1 MSGAGHKAQS
11 SCTAKDS
18 QAPSLQSACR
28 TAVSVLLL
36 HRALCTPVGT
46 AVSAAV
52 HAASAEQSP
61 QPTLLANTQK
71 ITSIT
76 SAWQMAYHTNTE

>member
-11 SCTAKDS
+11 SCTATAKDS
-18 QAPSLQSACR
+18 QAPSPQSECR
-28 TAVSVLLL
+28 TAVSVLQL

-61 QPTLLANTQK
+61 HYLLIRK
-71 ITSIT
+71 K
-76 SAWQMAYHTNTE
+76 